1 MRLLPNDAVSPKPIE
16 FVFVV
21 VVNFGGGPA
30 PKPPGQVVL
39 ASGSLDGDGT
49 LPANTA
55 VWLREEKPAMDRSA
69 DTSIRDQMT
78 SG

>member
-1 MRLLPNDAVSPKPIE
+1 
-16 FVFVV
+16 
-21 VVNFGGGPA
+21 
-30 PKPPGQVVL
+30 VL
-39 ASGSLDGDGT
+39 ASGPLDGDGT

-69 DTSIRDQMT
+69 NTSIRDQMT